1 MQDAGLVEPT
11 QPTSMAPDTLRIQK
25 ACSRLAPL
33 LQGQRLGC
41 HHVATAKPA
50 SHMPA
55 DHRQRF
61 LQLALDAE
69 ALRYGPFT
77 LKSGRVSPYFFHAG
91 HFDSGETLAA
101 LAGCYA
107 DAIDAAGL
115 DFDLPFGPAYQGIP
129 LATALA
135 REYLRRGPALTVA
148 FNRKR
153 AKDHRGGGG
162 TGRWMEREGQDM

>member
-25 ACSRLAPL
+25 DCSRLAPL
-33 LQGQRLGC
+33 LQGQRLGW
-41 HHVATAKPA
+41 HHVATAKSA

-69 ALRYGPFT
+69 ALRFGQFT
-77 LKSGRVSPYFFHAG
+77 LKSGRVSPYFFNAG
-91 HFDSGETLAA
+91 HFDSGATLAA

-107 DAIDAAGL
+107 DAIAAEGPASAL
-115 DFDLPFGPAYQGIP
+115 LFGPPPQGLS
-129 LATALA
+129 LAPAPRTA
-135 REYLRRGPALTVA
+135 GP
-148 FNRKR
+148 
-153 AKDHRGGGG
+153 RGGEGCVT
-162 TGRWMEREGQDM
+162 TG